1 MLAYVQGI
9 GIVAS
14 TTTEAKMQI
23 EILKVRE
30 SYGYDFYVYVDD
42 KLVRVCPSEDM
53 ARAVAA
59 KYAD

>member
-1 MLAYVQGI
+1 ML
-9 GIVAS
+9 
-14 TTTEAKMQI
+14 I

>member
-1 MLAYVQGI
+1 MMQSAFI
-9 GIVAS
+9 TRS

>member
-1 MLAYVQGI
+1 
-9 GIVAS
+9 
-14 TTTEAKMQI
+14 MQI

-30 SYGYDFYVYVDD
+30 NYGYDFYVYVDD